1 MHRRIAALVDAVR
14 SSARQERAEAADID
28 VHEQIKSVLAV
39 LDHKLKSV
47 HVTQHFAADC
57 GPRARLSERTRASVG
72 EPAR

>member
-1 MHRRIAALVDAVR
+1 LSLTIADQCTGCIADFGRCGAFQC
-14 SSARQERAEAADID
+14 AAGAGGAADID

-57 GPRARLSERTRASVG
+57 GPRARLSER
-72 EPAR
+72 